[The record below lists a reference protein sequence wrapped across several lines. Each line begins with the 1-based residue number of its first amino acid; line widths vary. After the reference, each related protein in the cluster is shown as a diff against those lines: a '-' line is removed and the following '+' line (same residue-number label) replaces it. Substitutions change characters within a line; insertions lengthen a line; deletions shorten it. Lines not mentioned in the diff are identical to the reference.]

1 METEPIMHPPIKRIT
16 LNPQVLAG
24 KPTVRGL
31 RISVEHI
38 LQALGNDVPVEDL
51 LSEYPDLDRDDI
63 LACIQ
68 YAAQIVSEERV
79 YPVGAP

>member
-1 METEPIMHPPIKRIT
+1 MQTLLDRIT

-31 RISVEHI
+31 RISVDHI
-38 LQALGNDVPVEDL
+38 LQALGNDVPVDDL
-51 LSEYPDLDRDDI
+51 LSDYPDLEKADI
-63 LACIQ
+63 LACLQ
-68 YAAQIVSEERV
+68 YASRLVSEERV